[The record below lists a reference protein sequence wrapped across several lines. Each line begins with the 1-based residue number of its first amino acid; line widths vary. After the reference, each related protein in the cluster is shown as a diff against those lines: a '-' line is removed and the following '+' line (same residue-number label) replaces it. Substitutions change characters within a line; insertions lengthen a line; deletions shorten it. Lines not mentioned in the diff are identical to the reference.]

1 MNNKEYDFKGTP
13 LRGSDIKG
21 KKVLTTS
28 WKPNLQYSWDDG
40 VAIGRYLK
48 ELKNGKIIARKC
60 NKCERIMIPPRM
72 FCELCFRATDE
83 WVYVED
89 TGSINTFSISYVH
102 WDAKRIKEGEKPFIP
117 AVIEIDG
124 ASEGM
129 GILHVLGEVD
139 PEVVKSGMR
148 VKAVWKSPEER
159 IGAITDIKYF
169 KPI

>member
-1 MNNKEYDFKGTP
+1 MNNKKYDFKGTP
-13 LRGSDIKG
+13 LRGSDIKE

-28 WKPNLQYSWDDG
+28 WRPNLQYAWDDG

-83 WVYVED
+83 WVYVEN
-89 TGSINTFSISYVH
+89 TGVINTFSISYVH

-139 PEVVKSGMR
+139 PEDVKSGMR